1 MHIYT
6 TTIRSLSFAIVLA
19 LAMSHAGLADVRL
32 PKVIGSQMVLQREK
46 PLKIWGWADK
56 GEKVTVECAG
66 SKEAATAN
74 DKGEWLVTLPPMKAG
89 GPHTMTVSGNNTVT
103 LTDIL
108 VGEVWIGSGQ
118 SNMEWTVS
126 RTNDAEK
133 EIAAA
138 KHPKI
143 RLFLVPKTLSG
154 IPKQDVK
161 AEWKAC
167 SPTNVPSFSAVLY
180 FFGRKLQ
187 QELDVPVGLIA
198 SSWGGSRIEPWTPPV
213 GFAGVG
219 SLSELSDNVRD
230 LQLEYLKGLEQGEKK
245 VDAQWLKSAKEAT
258 AKKALIQPAPG
269 VDFPG
274 HPLGGYGSPTA
285 MFNAMIHPLVPFT
298 VRGAI
303 WYQGE
308 SNLSDGMLYAEK
320 KKALVE
326 GWRSV
331 WNDDELSFYWTQL
344 APYNYGGDPERLP
357 RIWEAQTMAMSIP
370 KTGMAVITDIGNPR
384 DIHPRNKQDVGRRL
398 ALCALAK
405 DYGKDL
411 IYSGPLYKS
420 MKVEGSKLR
429 VSFDHVGEGLESRD
443 GERLDWFEI
452 AGDGE
457 YVPAKAVIDG
467 KTVVVSSD
475 KVKNPTAVRFGWHQ
489 LAEPNLRNTAGLMAN
504 AFRTTATAPTITARP
519 LFVDD
524 CTVELACAESDGV
537 IRYTT
542 DGSTPT
548 DKSAAYTKPLKL
560 TETTSVKARFYRNTG
575 MKSVVA
581 NATVEKV
588 SPRKHDG
595 KTLVPG
601 ARYDYYEGEWKMLP
615 DFATLTPKTSG
626 IADGFSIAAQ
636 ERKDN
641 FAFRFSA
648 YLDIKEAGEYTFQT
662 TSDDGSKLFVDGV
675 EIVNNDGLHP
685 MVAKSGAVALKPG
698 MAKIEVGYFE
708 ASRGE
713 GLKVSYKGPGGS
725 FESIPAWCEK

>member
-1 MHIYT
+1 
-6 TTIRSLSFAIVLA
+6 
-19 LAMSHAGLADVRL
+19 
-32 PKVIGSQMVLQREK
+32 
-46 PLKIWGWADK
+46 
-56 GEKVTVECAG
+56 
-66 SKEAATAN
+66 
-74 DKGEWLVTLPPMKAG
+74 
-89 GPHTMTVSGNNTVT
+89 
-103 LTDIL
+103 
-108 VGEVWIGSGQ
+108 
-118 SNMEWTVS
+118 
-126 RTNDAEK
+126 
-133 EIAAA
+133 
-138 KHPKI
+138 
-143 RLFLVPKTLSG
+143 
-154 IPKQDVK
+154 
-161 AEWKAC
+161 
-167 SPTNVPSFSAVLY
+167 
-180 FFGRKLQ
+180 
-187 QELDVPVGLIA
+187 
-198 SSWGGSRIEPWTPPV
+198 
-213 GFAGVG
+213 
-219 SLSELSDNVRD
+219 
-230 LQLEYLKGLEQGEKK
+230 
-245 VDAQWLKSAKEAT
+245 
-258 AKKALIQPAPG
+258 
-269 VDFPG
+269 
-274 HPLGGYGSPTA
+274 

-308 SNLSDGMLYAEK
+308 SNLSDGMLYAQK

-326 GWRSV
+326 GWRKV

-344 APYNYGGDPERLP
+344 APYTYGGDPLQLP

-370 KTGMAVITDIGNPR
+370 RTGMAVITDIGNPK
-384 DIHPRNKQDVGRRL
+384 DIHPRNKQDVGLRL

-443 GERLDWFEI
+443 GELLDWFEI

-475 KVKNPTAVRFGWHQ
+475 KVKNPTAVRFAWHQ
-489 LAEPNLRNTAGLMAN
+489 LAEPNLRNKAGLMAN

-548 DKSAAYTKPLKL
+548 DKSAAYTKALKL

-641 FAFRFSA
+641 FAFRFSG
-648 YLDIKEAGEYTFQT
+648 YVDIKEAGEYTFQT
-662 TSDDGSKLFVDGV
+662 TSDDGSKLFIDGN
-675 EIVNNDGLHP
+675 EIVNNDGLHA

-698 MAKIEVGYFE
+698 MIKIEVGYFE
-708 ASRGE
+708 ATYQE
-713 GLKVSYKGPGGS
+713 GLKVSYKVPGGS
-725 FESIPAWCEK
+725 LEAIPVWCEK

>member
-6 TTIRSLSFAIVLA
+6 TTFRSLSFAIVLV

-46 PLKIWGWADK
+46 PLKIWGWADT

-66 SKEAATAN
+66 SKETATAN

-118 SNMEWTVS
+118 SNMEFGVS
-126 RTNDAEK
+126 GTNDAEK

-138 KHPKI
+138 KHPNI

-154 IPKQDVK
+154 IPKQDVT

-167 SPTNVPSFSAVLY
+167 SPTSVPSFSAVLY

-187 QELDVPVGLIA
+187 AELDVPVGLIA

-219 SLSELSDNVRD
+219 SLSEISDSVRD
-230 LQLEYLKGLEQGEKK
+230 LQLEYLQGLEQGEKK
-245 VDAQWLKSAKEAT
+245 VDAEWLKSAKEAT

-269 VDFPG
+269 VDFPD

-344 APYNYGGDPERLP
+344 APFTYSGDTLRLP

-370 KTGMAVITDIGNPR
+370 KTGMAVITDIGNLT

-411 IYSGPLYKS
+411 IYSGPIYKS

-452 AGDGE
+452 AGDGG

-475 KVKNPTAVRFGWHQ
+475 KVKNPTAVRFAWNQ
-489 LAEPNLRNTAGLMAN
+489 LAEPNLRNQAGLMAN
-504 AFRTTATAPTITARP
+504 AFRTTATAPTITVFP

-524 CTVELACAESDGV
+524 CTVELACGESDGV

-601 ARYDYYEGEWKMLP
+601 ARSDYYEGEWKMLP

-626 IADGFSIAAQ
+626 IADGFTFTGQ
-636 ERKDN
+636 ERKDK

-648 YLDIKEAGEYTFQT
+648 YVDIVEAGEYTFQT
-662 TSDDGSKLFVDGV
+662 TSDDGSKLFIDGV
-675 EIVNNDGLHP
+675 EIVNNDGLHN
-685 MVAKSGAVALKPG
+685 MVAKSGTVVLKPG

-708 ASRGE
+708 AAYGE
-713 GLKVSYKGPGGS
+713 GFKVSYKVPGGS
-725 FESIPAWCEK
+725 LEAILVWCEK